1 MDPRDRYDGDRTNAP
16 HPSGSGRRGSPVRIQ
31 RYLTHVSILI
41 VVLGG
46 VLLIM
51 SRLPIA
57 TGQAQPPLPEA
68 TTLAGLNLAATLP
81 PDQLFA
87 VPTADDLGMLQRSI
101 VPITDT
107 AQTQDGAGS
116 GTNGGRTRD
125 LFLYT
130 VRDGDTLFGI
140 AAGFGLRPET
150 VLWSNYGSLR
160 DNPDF
165 LKIDQQLVIPPTDG
179 LVVEVE
185 PGDTIDA
192 LARQFKVTSED
203 IVNEPINKLVSVSSS
218 LQVGQE
224 IFVPQ
229 GERETVAWEIP
240 KLVEITAKRN
250 VVTGVRTY
258 RTGVCGDV
266 SIPALGTGNF
276 IWPANRHYLS
286 GYKFSGVHPGWDIAG
301 RLGEPIYATDS
312 GTVIYAGYS
321 LSKAGTPVGYG
332 QYIVI
337 DHGNGIQSLY
347 AHASQLYVTC
357 GQQVTRGTVI
367 AAVGSIGNSTGP
379 HLHFEIRSGG
389 GAINPGSVLPAS

>member
-1 MDPRDRYDGDRTNAP
+1 MDPRDRYDDDQTNAP
-16 HPSGSGRRGSPVRIQ
+16 NPSGRGRRGSPARTQ
-31 RYLTHVSILI
+31 RYLTHISILI

-57 TGQAQPPLPEA
+57 TGQGQPPLPEA

-81 PDQLFA
+81 PDQLF
-87 VPTADDLGMLQRSI
+87 VLPTADDPGMLQRNI
-101 VPITDT
+101 VSITDT
-107 AQTQDGAGS
+107 VQTQDSAG
-116 GTNGGRTRD
+116 TTGGRTRD

-150 VLWSNYGSLR
+150 VLWSNFKSLR

-165 LKIDQQLVIPPTDG
+165 LKIDQELVIPPTDG
-179 LVVEVE
+179 LVVEVA

-192 LARQFKVTSED
+192 LARQFKVAPED
-203 IVNEPINKLVSVSSS
+203 IVNESINKLANVNAP

-229 GERETVAWEIP
+229 GQRETVAWEIP
-240 KLVEITAKRN
+240 KLVEVKRN

-258 RTGVCGDV
+258 RTGTCGEV
-266 SIPALGTGNF
+266 SIPALGSGNF

-286 GYKFSGVHPGWDIAG
+286 GYNFSAVHAGIDIAG
-301 RLGEPIYATDS
+301 RLGEPIYASDA
-312 GTVIYAGYS
+312 GTVIYAGFS

-332 QYIVI
+332 QYIVL
-337 DHGNGIQSLY
+337 DHGNGTQTLY

-357 GQQVTRGTVI
+357 GQQVSRGAVI
-367 AAVGSIGNSTGP
+367 AAVGSVGRSTGP

-389 GAINPGSVLPAS
+389 GAINPFNVLPAP

>member
-1 MDPRDRYDGDRTNAP
+1 MDPRDRYDGDRTKTSES
-16 HPSGSGRRGSPVRIQ
+16 SGNGRRGSPVRPP

-57 TGQAQPPLPEA
+57 TGQIQPPLPEVTA
-68 TTLAGLNLAATLP
+68 MAGLNLAATLP

-101 VPITDT
+101 VSITDT
-107 AQTQDGAGS
+107 VQSQDEAGTS
-116 GTNGGRTRD
+116 GGRARD

-130 VRDGDTLFGI
+130 VREGDTLFGI

-150 VLWSNYGSLR
+150 VLWSNFKSLR

-165 LKIDQQLVIPPTDG
+165 LAIDQQLMIPPTDG
-179 LVVEVE
+179 LVVEVAS
-185 PGDTIDA
+185 GDTIDA
-192 LARQFKVTSED
+192 LARQFKVSPED
-203 IVNEPINKLVSVSSS
+203 IVNESINKLANINSP

-224 IFVPQ
+224 IFVPEGQ
-229 GERETVAWEIP
+229 RETVAWEIP
-240 KLVEITAKRN
+240 KLVEVKRN

-258 RTGVCGDV
+258 RTGTCGEV
-266 SIPALGTGNF
+266 AIPALGSGNF

-286 GYKFSGVHPGWDIAG
+286 GYNFSAVHAGIDIAG
-301 RLGEPIYATDS
+301 RLGEPIYATDA

-332 QYIVI
+332 QYVVI

-347 AHASQLYVTC
+347 AHASQLYVAC
-357 GQQVTRGTVI
+357 GQQVARGTVI
-367 AAVGSIGNSTGP
+367 AAVGSVGRSTGP

-389 GAINPGSVLPAS
+389 GAINPFSVLPAP